1 MMTENL
7 LRQHNLLMEI
17 SKTPATRKSAE
28 VATRQPLQASVKN
41 CLSLL
46 HSQRLSQSTEDISP
60 RALALRNEHRPS
72 EISLIYGIDLQ
83 KELIQCRDL
92 SILNSVKE
100 TPTLCMLEQAWGM
113 EYVSR
118 VLIKAHLLGVSDF
131 VGVKTKMEDRQIDD
145 LSDQIAMEYGDLNVL
160 EFICFCSRLRS
171 GKYETF
177 YGNIDPMQIMKSL
190 ESFYEDRRR
199 DINSAWAAAEKE
211 KREREYEEWKKSA
224 ISFDEWYNRL
234 SDEEKEN
241 AAFLKSIFDRDKD
254 DSNGKKRGIIQT
266 VKETLLGGKS

>member
-1 MMTENL
+1 
-7 LRQHNLLMEI
+7 
-17 SKTPATRKSAE
+17 
-28 VATRQPLQASVKN
+28 
-41 CLSLL
+41 
-46 HSQRLSQSTEDISP
+46 
-60 RALALRNEHRPS
+60 
-72 EISLIYGIDLQ
+72 
-83 KELIQCRDL
+83 
-92 SILNSVKE
+92 
-100 TPTLCMLEQAWGM
+100 MLEQAWGM